1 MPQETNWQN
10 AGELLVALGANM
22 PSPFGQPAETLVQA
36 LKLIGRRIGPVVAQS
51 RLWRTPAHPP
61 GAGPDFV
68 NAAAHIRTALPVAE
82 VLARLH
88 AIEAE
93 AGRERRQRWSARPL
107 DLDLVAAGARVLPD
121 AATQARWRDLPPEA
135 QMREAPDTLILPHP
149 RVQDRAFVLVPLA
162 EVAAGWY
169 HPLTGETVAQMLARL
184 PAEQIAAI
192 SQVVMG

>member
-36 LKLIGRRIGPVVAQS
+36 LKLISRRIGPVVAQS

-68 NAAAHIRTALPVAE
+68 NAAAHVRTALPVAE
-82 VLARLH
+82 ALARLH
-88 AIEAE
+88 TIEAE

-162 EVAAGWY
+162 EVAAGWH
-169 HPLTGETVAQMLARL
+169 HPLTGEAVAQMLSRI

-192 SQVVMG
+192 IPFATG